1 MLICLAALENYKEL
15 LAECEDGYIKYGL
28 ISYYY
33 LKNQETLDKILEKVN
48 FLLIYSGAH
57 SFQHGKKVD
66 FDDYTKK
73 YAEFIKNN
81 TDNPQ
86 ILGFFEMDVDN
97 VLGYEKVLELREI
110 LEKVSDKII
119 PVWHNNRGIDEYIKM
134 CKKYTGKR
142 ISITGFV
149 NNDIKDGQ
157 YNLFINTAHK
167 YGCKIHVLGL
177 TRYDLIK
184 NLNLGKYDSVDSS
197 TLKQAGIYGTLQ
209 LPKKDLSR
217 KLIYSLQGLK
227 LNKEFDFINFNTA
240 RKIQKLYEK
249 VDNSIY

>member
-1 MLICLAALENYKEL
+1 
-15 LAECEDGYIKYGL
+15 
-28 ISYYY
+28 
-33 LKNQETLDKILEKVN
+33 
-48 FLLIYSGAH
+48 
-57 SFQHGKKVD
+57 
-66 FDDYTKK
+66 
-73 YAEFIKNN
+73 
-81 TDNPQ
+81 
-86 ILGFFEMDVDN
+86 
-97 VLGYEKVLELREI
+97 
-110 LEKVSDKII
+110 
-119 PVWHNNRGIDEYIKM
+119 M

-197 TLKQAGIYGTLQ
+197 TWKQAGIYGTLQ